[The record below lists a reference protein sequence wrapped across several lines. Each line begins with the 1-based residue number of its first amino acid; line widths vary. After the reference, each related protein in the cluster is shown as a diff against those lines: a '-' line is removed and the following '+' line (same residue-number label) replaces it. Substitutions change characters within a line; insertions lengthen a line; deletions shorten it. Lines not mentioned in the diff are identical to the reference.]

1 MSYYWFNKQELLQKA
16 KEKYDNNGGKEKA
29 AKYYQ
34 ANKIFLKEK
43 AKNKYRNLA
52 EEEKEVN
59 RQEKNY

>member
-1 MSYYWFNKQELLQKA
+1 MVVKK
-16 KEKYDNNGGKEKA
+16 KA

-34 ANKIFLKEK
+34 ANKNFLKEK
-43 AKNKYRNLA
+43 ARIKYTNLA